1 MAGGYAEKTFSL
13 VHECS
18 LIVAHI
24 KPINQLC
31 RHGEATVERKGI
43 ILEVSDN
50 RLKNS
55 SDIITKSNITH
66 HLRFNI
72 ATTQK
77 CYYTI
82 ILPHICALVKF
93 FMKEGVSLEKWIAEV
108 VGLMHIHGISQTEL
122 AEKVGVLRP
131 YINKILNGKE
141 TPKGAEERIKK
152 ALDELIAEKK

>member
-1 MAGGYAEKTFSL
+1 M
-13 VHECS
+13 
-18 LIVAHI
+18 I
-24 KPINQLC
+24 
-31 RHGEATVERKGI
+31 
-43 ILEVSDN
+43 
-50 RLKNS
+50 
-55 SDIITKSNITH
+55 H
-66 HLRFNI
+66 HSFRDVI

-93 FMKEGVSLEKWIAEV
+93 FMKEGVNLEKWIAEV

-152 ALDELIAEKK
+152 ALDELIAKKK